1 MLFTELV
8 EQMNEFCR
16 NSPLNFVPE
25 LQNMRIFDEPL
36 VGVARAEDPLFLKL
50 KEPDVVGTHHLL
62 PTEWLEG
69 SSAVIS
75 YFLPFTKEVRV
86 ANRQPGDPSIEW
98 LFGRIEGQ
106 TFNNALSRMVAD
118 RLAVAGFQAVVPA
131 QEPRFS
137 IINRR
142 SNWSE
147 RHVAFVAGLGTVSL
161 NCSIITKKGSAGRL
175 GSVITNLQTAA
186 TPRYYEE
193 VDENCTHCGLCIRR
207 CPPQAIDE
215 TGKDHNICDAYLETM
230 KVRYQPRYGCGK
242 CQTAVP
248 CEAMIPQKNPAKVM

>member
-16 NSPLNFVPE
+16 NNPLNFVPE

-36 VGVARAEDPLFLKL
+36 VGVADAGDPVFLKL
-50 KEPDVVGTHHLL
+50 KEPEAVGPHHLL
-62 PTEWLEG
+62 PAEWLNG
-69 SSAVIS
+69 SLSVIS

-98 LFGRIEGQ
+98 LYGRIEGQ
-106 TFNNALSRMVAD
+106 TLNNSLSRMISD
-118 RLAVAGFQAVVPA
+118 RLTEAGFQAVIPA
-131 QEPRFS
+131 QDPRFS
-137 IINRR
+137 IRERR

-147 RHVAFVAGLGTVSL
+147 RHVAFIAGLGTVSL
-161 NCSIITKKGSAGRL
+161 SCSIITKKGSAGRL
-175 GSVITNLQTAA
+175 GSVITNLQIPP
-186 TPRYYEE
+186 TPRYYEKI
-193 VDENCTHCGLCIRR
+193 DENCTHCGACIRR
-207 CPPQAIDE
+207 CPPQAIDK

-248 CEAMIPQKNPAKVM
+248 CEGMIPLKNTDRIV